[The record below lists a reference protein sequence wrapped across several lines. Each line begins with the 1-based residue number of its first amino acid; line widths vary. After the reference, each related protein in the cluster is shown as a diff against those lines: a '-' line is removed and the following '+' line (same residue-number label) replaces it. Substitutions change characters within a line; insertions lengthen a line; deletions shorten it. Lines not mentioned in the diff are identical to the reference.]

1 MNAQIM
7 LTSIEP
13 EAEKIGTCSDC
24 AGYFDAGKDTCKTC
38 NFDLNSYNKPE
49 EEEETDDEAAED
61 KQEQEFI
68 DAFKEDDFEK
78 CKEMFLAKKNKVTH
92 PVNVVVPHEEEQEEE
107 ADTSVKFCGKCGN
120 LKYEYDILETK
131 EQWKKWCGKEGITP
145 CECDDEDEP
154 ECCGKHCDETKGLKK
169 AMCFN
174 RYYENETDM
183 VTEQLVCDKC
193 FDDLTTSYCYS
204 CSETYP
210 YTEMEHKKGG
220 RWGGGDFYCKS
231 CVVSI
236 SSKNYNPDEYV

>member
-1 MNAQIM
+1 M

-13 EAEKIGTCSDC
+13 EAEKIGTCDDC

-38 NFDLNSYNKPE
+38 HFDLNSYNKPE
-49 EEEETDDEAAED
+49 EEEET
-61 KQEQEFI
+61 
-68 DAFKEDDFEK
+68 
-78 CKEMFLAKKNKVTH
+78 
-92 PVNVVVPHEEEQEEE
+92 
-107 ADTSVKFCGKCGN
+107 
-120 LKYEYDILETK
+120 
-131 EQWKKWCGKEGITP
+131 
-145 CECDDEDEP
+145 DDEDEP

-204 CSETYP
+204 CTETYH
-210 YTEMEHKKGG
+210 YTELEHKKGG